1 MGEGKPGQAAWRLG
15 RCSAAVCALVRYP
28 AQVRPILLI
37 DNFDSFTYN
46 VLHGLVEAGASVEV
60 RRRDQ
65 ISLAGVEAFAPSMI
79 VLSPGPGR
87 PEDAGICLEIARH
100 LGGRIPILG
109 ICLGLQ
115 VIAVAAGGRVGAASE
130 PVHGKAC
137 AVTHDGRG
145 LFEGLESPLTAG
157 RYHSLCVTYVP
168 PDFEVCATA
177 EDGTVMA
184 LRHRHLPVAGVQF
197 HPDSFLTEDGGKILR
212 NAVDGRF

>member
-1 MGEGKPGQAAWRLG
+1 M
-15 RCSAAVCALVRYP
+15 
-28 AQVRPILLI
+28 RPILLI

-65 ISLAGVEAFAPSMI
+65 IDLAGVRAFEPSMI

-87 PEDAGICLEIARH
+87 PEDAGVCLEIART
-100 LGGRIPILG
+100 LGAEVPILG

-115 VIAVAAGGRVGAASE
+115 VLAVSHNGKVGAAPE
-130 PVHGKAC
+130 PVHGKSC

-145 LFEGLESPLTAG
+145 LFEGLASPVRVG
-157 RYHSLCVTYVP
+157 RYHSLCVTEVP
-168 PDFEVCATA
+168 PDFEVCATT

-184 LRHRHLPVAGVQF
+184 FRHRRLQIAGVQF
-197 HPDSFLTEDGGKILR
+197 HPDSFLTEDGGKMLW
-212 NAVDGRF
+212 NAVHGHF

>member
-1 MGEGKPGQAAWRLG
+1 MVG
-15 RCSAAVCALVRYP
+15 YP
-28 AQVRPILLI
+28 AQMRPILLI

-65 ISLAGVEAFAPSMI
+65 IDLAGVRAFEPGMI

-87 PEDAGICLEIARH
+87 PEDAGVCLEIARTM
-100 LGGRIPILG
+100 GAEVPILG

-115 VIAVAAGGRVGAASE
+115 VLAVAHGGRVGAAPQ
-130 PVHGKAC
+130 PVHGKVC
-137 AVTHDGRG
+137 SVGHDGRG
-145 LFEGLESPLTAG
+145 LFAGLASPIPVG
-157 RYHSLCVTYVP
+157 RYHSLCVTEVP

-184 LRHRHLPVAGVQF
+184 LRHRRLPIAGLQF
-197 HPDSFLTEDGGKILR
+197 HPDSFLTEDGGKMLW
-212 NAVDGRF
+212 NAVHGRF